1 MIGSSKIIGAVEIGS
16 SKVAVLVGEIVDGDS
31 LNIIGLG
38 ESPSHG
44 VKKGEIVDF
53 KAASEAAHDAL
64 ARAEQASGASIDEA
78 YLSQSGGHLRG
89 FLNTATVNVS
99 SSTGIVSDSD
109 LTRANQEA
117 KAKQLQESR
126 VYLHHIHNG
135 YQLDGRSVGH
145 PLGMDGSKLSL
156 AYWSIHADTQ
166 KIKDHIHVVNAFGLK
181 VDEVIVSG
189 LASSITVTS
198 EDERA
203 QGVLVIDFGSG
214 TTDYVLYNSGF
225 VCASGSIPVGG
236 DHITN
241 DVSLGLRI
249 SRKQAES
256 LKIEFGHCQI
266 SPGDEGEKVWLIGDK
281 MIGDRHLPKSAINQ
295 IIEARMSEL
304 LHLIKEELGEQWN
317 PKLAPA
323 GVIITGGASLL
334 PGLGEMV
341 EAVFEQSAHYGLA
354 PSWVREDL
362 TAPSY
367 STVLGLLHYALTG
380 QARYQARTQQRKS
393 GLWNRMAKIFN

>member
-1 MIGSSKIIGAVEIGS
+1 MIGSSEIIGAVEIGS
-16 SKVAVLVGEIVDGDS
+16 SKVVVL
-31 LNIIGLG
+31 
-38 ESPSHG
+38 
-44 VKKGEIVDF
+44 
-53 KAASEAAHDAL
+53 
-64 ARAEQASGASIDEA
+64 
-78 YLSQSGGHLRG
+78 
-89 FLNTATVNVS
+89 
-99 SSTGIVSDSD
+99 
-109 LTRANQEA
+109 
-117 KAKQLQESR
+117 
-126 VYLHHIHNG
+126 
-135 YQLDGRSVGH
+135 
-145 PLGMDGSKLSL
+145 
-156 AYWSIHADTQ
+156 
-166 KIKDHIHVVNAFGLK
+166 

-189 LASSITVTS
+189 LASSISVTS

-214 TTDYVLYNSGF
+214 TTDYVLYQNAF

-256 LKIEFGHCQI
+256 LKIEFGHCQA
-266 SPGDEGEKVWLIGDK
+266 SPGDAGEKVWLIGDK
-281 MIGDRHLPKSAINQ
+281 MIGDRHLPKAAINQ

-304 LHLIKEELGEQWN
+304 LQLIKEELGEQWN

-334 PGLGEMV
+334 SGLGEMV

-354 PSWVREDL
+354 PSWVREDP

-380 QARYQARTQQRKS
+380 QTRYQARTQQRKS

>member
-16 SKVAVLVGEIVDGDS
+16 SKVAVLVGEIICGDS

-38 ESPSHG
+38 ESPSRG

-53 KAASEAAHDAL
+53 KAASEATHDAL
-64 ARAEQASGASIDEA
+64 ARAEQASGTSIDEA
-78 YLSQSGGHLRG
+78 YLSQSGAHLRG

-99 SSTGIVSDSD
+99 ASNGAVSSSD
-109 LTRANQEA
+109 LARANQEA
-117 KAKQLQESR
+117 KAKQLSDNR

-135 YQLDGRSVGH
+135 YQLDGRPVEH

-181 VDEVIVSG
+181 VEEVIVSG
-189 LASSITVTS
+189 LASSIMVTS
-198 EDERA
+198 EDERL

-214 TTDYVLYNSGF
+214 TTDYVLYQKGF
-225 VCASGSIPVGG
+225 ICASGSIPVGG
-236 DHITN
+236 DHVTN

-256 LKIEFGHCQI
+256 LKIEFGHCQTR
-266 SPGDEGEKVWLIGDK
+266 PEDQEEKVWLIGDK
-281 MIGDRHLPKSAINQ
+281 MIGDRHLPKGAINQ

-304 LHLIKEELGEQWN
+304 LALIREELGDRWN
-317 PKLAPA
+317 PKLSPA
-323 GVIITGGASLL
+323 GIVITGGASLL
-334 PGLGEMV
+334 PGLDETV
-341 EAVFEQSAHYGLA
+341 ERVFEQTTHYGLA

-380 QARYQARTQQRKS
+380 QTRYQTRTHQRKN

>member
-53 KAASEAAHDAL
+53 KAASEATHDAL

-99 SSTGIVSDSD
+99 SSSSVVSESD

-135 YQLDGRSVGH
+135 YQLDGRSVGY

-214 TTDYVLYNSGF
+214 TTDYVLYQNAF

-256 LKIEFGHCQI
+256 LKIEFGHCQV
-266 SPGDEGEKVWLIGDK
+266 SPGDAGEKVWLIGDK
-281 MIGDRHLPKSAINQ
+281 MIGDRHLPKAAINQ

-304 LHLIKEELGEQWN
+304 LQLIKEELGEQWN

-334 PGLGEMV
+334 SGLGEMV

-380 QARYQARTQQRKS
+380 QTRYQARTQQRKS

>member
-1 MIGSSKIIGAVEIGS
+1 MC
-16 SKVAVLVGEIVDGDS
+16 
-31 LNIIGLG
+31 
-38 ESPSHG
+38 
-44 VKKGEIVDF
+44 
-53 KAASEAAHDAL
+53 
-64 ARAEQASGASIDEA
+64 
-78 YLSQSGGHLRG
+78 G
-89 FLNTATVNVS
+89 FLNTATVNVNAS
-99 SSTGIVSDSD
+99 NGIVSDSD
-109 LTRANQEA
+109 LARANQEA
-117 KAKQLQESR
+117 KAKQLLESR

-135 YQLDGRSVGH
+135 YQLDGRSVEH

-181 VDEVIVSG
+181 VEEVIVSG

-214 TTDYVLYNSGF
+214 TTDYVLYQNGF

-236 DHITN
+236 DHVTN
-241 DVSLGLRI
+241 DVSLGLRV

-256 LKIEFGHCQI
+256 LKIEFGHCQTR
-266 SPGDEGEKVWLIGDK
+266 PEDAGEKVWLIGDK
-281 MIGDRHLPKSAINQ
+281 MIGDRHLPKVAISQ

-304 LHLIKEELGEQWN
+304 LHLIKEELGEHWN
-317 PKLAPA
+317 PKLSPA
-323 GVIITGGASLL
+323 GVIITGDASLL
-334 PGLGEMV
+334 PGLGEMA
-341 EAVFEQSAHYGLA
+341 ESVFEQSAHYGLA

-380 QARYQARTQQRKS
+380 QTRLQSRTHARKE